1 MKTKTRP
8 VDVAM
13 ALAVVVALVLAWQL
27 WVWWRDVPLYRL
39 PGPADIGRAF
49 WDIRDTLPAH
59 IRATVTTAVLG
70 LVAGAALGVALAVP
84 ITAIPAVR
92 RVVYPLLVVS
102 QSIPLVVL
110 APALIVWLGFGT
122 APRVVVVAL
131 ITFFPVAVSTV
142 EGIDQTD
149 REVLDLV
156 RAMGGRRSELLR
168 RVQIPSAL
176 PSFFAGLSVAASYAM
191 LGAVIAEGMGA
202 SEGLGLLIARTQ
214 TSFRPD
220 RTWVGIAFIALV
232 SVLLFI
238 AVRLIARLA
247 TPWLAVEKGTTP

>member
-1 MKTKTRP
+1 MKTRP
-8 VDVAM
+8 LDVLWALL
-13 ALAVVVALVLAWQL
+13 ALAGLVLVWQL

-39 PGPADIGRAF
+39 PGPADVGRAF

-59 IRATVTTAVLG
+59 IRATVTTAVMG
-70 LVAGAALGVALAVP
+70 LAAGAVLGVVVAVP
-84 ITAIPAVR
+84 ITAVGAIR

-110 APALIVWLGFGT
+110 APVLIVWLGFGT
-122 APRVVVVAL
+122 LPRVVVVAL

-142 EGIDQTD
+142 EGIDRTD
-149 REVLDLV
+149 RELLDLV
-156 RAMGGRRSELLR
+156 RSMGGSRRELLR
-168 RVQIPSAL
+168 RVQVPSAL

-202 SEGLGLLIARTQ
+202 SEGLGLLITRTQ

-232 SVLLFI
+232 SVLLFL
-238 AVRLIARLA
+238 AVRLLGRLA
-247 TPWLAVEKGTTP
+247 TPWLALEKGTQP